1 MVAKAMLLTSNRG
14 FAEWGEVFGSSPSAP
29 LHPRYRIQIYSVMS
43 KIIHLTSGEVTLQ
56 INKGAMQHWVGSN
69 HAFPGKRGQVNK
81 GRKDDPDHQ
90 VYHAAHDSWKAD

>member
-56 INKGAMQHWVGSN
+56 INQGCYATLGGVKPRLSGEAWAGE
-69 HAFPGKRGQVNK
+69 
-81 GRKDDPDHQ
+81 
-90 VYHAAHDSWKAD
+90 